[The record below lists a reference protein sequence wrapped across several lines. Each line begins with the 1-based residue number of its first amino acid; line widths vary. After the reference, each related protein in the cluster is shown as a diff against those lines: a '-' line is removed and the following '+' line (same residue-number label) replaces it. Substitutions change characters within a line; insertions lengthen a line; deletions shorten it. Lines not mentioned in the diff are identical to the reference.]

1 LIAAEKSGRRAAMM
15 ELEPKYVDVMIQRW
29 EAYTQQKA
37 KLESDGRSY
46 AAVTAERSLRA
57 A

>member
-46 AAVTAERSLRA
+46 AVVTAERSLRA

>member
-46 AAVTAERSLRA
+46 SAVAAERSLRA